1 MKPELFLNT
10 HRVFTRAELQAA
22 LQGRARATVD
32 SHLSRWRRQGRIAR
46 VKQGV
51 FVRLD
56 GQEDVTGLLPDFLTL
71 ASRMAPDAAAA
82 YHSALEVHGCAQS
95 IFERFTFVTWT
106 KTRATT
112 YLCRRF
118 LPVRPRKQ
126 LKAAGGGEHWIE
138 RAERAGT
145 ELRVT
150 SLERTVADVLDRPAL
165 AGGIDEVWRSLA
177 SVPALDPD
185 PLLEYAELLGSHTL
199 AARLGFF
206 LDCRRDELV
215 VPGELLERLRTRI
228 PRSPVYLD
236 RGRPGRLVSRW
247 SLFVPEELHPDAGGT
262 WG

>member
-1 MKPELFLNT
+1 MKPEQFLNT

-22 LQGRARATVD
+22 LRGRASATVD
-32 SHLSRWRRQGRIAR
+32 SFLSRWRRQGRIDR

-56 GQEDVTGLLPDFLTL
+56 GLDGPGLLPDFLTL

-82 YHSALEVHGCAQS
+82 YHSALEVHGYAQS

-112 YLCRRF
+112 YLGRRF
-118 LPVRPRKQ
+118 VPVRPRKQ
-126 LKAAGGGEHWIE
+126 LEAAGGGEPWIE

-165 AGGIDEVWRSLA
+165 AGGIDEVWRSLSA
-177 SVPALDPD
+177 VPALDPD
-185 PLLEYAELLGSHTL
+185 PLLEYVELLGSRTL

-206 LDCRRDELV
+206 LDRRRDELF
-215 VPGELLERLRTRI
+215 VPDELLKRLRALT

-236 RGRPGRLVSRW
+236 RGRPGRLVSGW
-247 SLFVPEELHPDAGGT
+247 SLIVPPELHPESEGP
-262 WG
+262 WE